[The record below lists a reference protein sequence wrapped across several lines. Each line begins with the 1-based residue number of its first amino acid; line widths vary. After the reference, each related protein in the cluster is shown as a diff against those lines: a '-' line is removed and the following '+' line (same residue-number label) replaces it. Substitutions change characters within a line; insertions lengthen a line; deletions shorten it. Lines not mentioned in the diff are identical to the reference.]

1 MPRPTTSAS
10 TFLAGLLIGTMVAG
24 CSPSATLQGGQVP
37 SLSPSPTPSVGQPST
52 PPAPPLPP
60 PAPIPAPEQPG
71 EVAPSPLPLTDA
83 ARGALEELPIKGR
96 APKTGYER
104 GQFGQ
109 RWSDDVM
116 AEFGHNG
123 CDTRNDILS
132 RDLINK
138 EYKPNTRDCVV
149 LAGQLR
155 DPYTGTLIEFR
166 RGQKTSSAVQIDHV
180 VALSEAWQK
189 GAQQLTPEQRQ
200 EFANDPL
207 NLLAV
212 DGPANQ
218 QKRDGDAATW
228 VPSNTAFRCQYVAR
242 QVSVKRKYGLWV
254 TPAERDAIARWLD
267 TCTPEDEPG
276 LGILQLAPTPP
287 I

>member
-1 MPRPTTSAS
+1 MPRHTTSAA
-10 TFLAGLLIGTMVAG
+10 TTLAGLLIGTMVAG
-24 CSPSATLQGGQVP
+24 CSPSAMPQGGQVP
-37 SLSPSPTPSVGQPST
+37 SLSPSPTPSIGQPSAPPSPPT
-52 PPAPPLPP
+52 LPPAPA
-60 PAPIPAPEQPG
+60 PAPDQPS
-71 EVAPSPLPLTDA
+71 EATPIPLPLADA

-104 GQFGQ
+104 EQFGQ
-109 RWSDDVM
+109 RWSDDVV

-123 CDTRNDILS
+123 CDTRNDILG

-149 LAGQLR
+149 LAGQLS

-166 RGQKTSSAVQIDHV
+166 RGQRTSSAVQIDHV
-180 VALSEAWQK
+180 VALSDAWQK

-228 VPSNTAFRCQYVAR
+228 IPPNSAFRCQYVAR
-242 QVSVKRKYGLWV
+242 QVSVKKKYSLWV
-254 TPAERDAIARWLD
+254 TPAERDAIARWLN
-267 TCTPEDEPG
+267 TCTPEDEAG
-276 LGILQLAPTPP
+276 LENLQLAPTPP